1 MMMRGRTSSQKVR
14 YFAVKYI
21 EEKVEA
27 SMIMMKKYIEERVR
41 GKEGKKGIYTQE
53 AVITLIQ

>member
-1 MMMRGRTSSQKVR
+1 
-14 YFAVKYI
+14 
-21 EEKVEA
+21 
-27 SMIMMKKYIEERVR
+27 MIMIKKYIEERVR